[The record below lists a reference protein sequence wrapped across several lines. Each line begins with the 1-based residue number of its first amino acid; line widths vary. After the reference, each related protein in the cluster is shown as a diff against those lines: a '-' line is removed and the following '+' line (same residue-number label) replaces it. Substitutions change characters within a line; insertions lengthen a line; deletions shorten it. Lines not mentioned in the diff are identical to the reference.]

1 MRVADTIQAEHG
13 SCRSARLHVPTSQ
26 RPPLDYIEEFCK
38 MFVPEQARYAPER
51 GVLVSLISPLM
62 LKLWTQSRR

>member
-1 MRVADTIQAEHG
+1 MLCVRVADTIQSLSMG

-26 RPPLDYIEEFCK
+26 RPPLDYIEEFCR

-51 GVLVSLISPLM
+51 GVSAFLFLSFDA
-62 LKLWTQSRR
+62 